1 MSRTYR
7 FLKVKQPL
15 SELNLSAF
23 WVYNDWNSTPKN
35 AQINPFSQQGKA
47 VIARIFSDAKHG
59 VMRFKGPGWFHNQFS
74 QRPYRRKAKTELKK
88 FMNTYKNYSSADWEY
103 LETGNWSWCD
113 ENDDFHSFDVDSCA
127 YHEVLIESKPFR
139 QYWY

>member
-35 AQINPFSQQGKA
+35 TQINPFSQQGKA
-47 VIARIFSDAKHG
+47 VIARIFQMLSM
-59 VMRFKGPGWFHNQFS
+59 V
-74 QRPYRRKAKTELKK
+74 
-88 FMNTYKNYSSADWEY
+88 
-103 LETGNWSWCD
+103 
-113 ENDDFHSFDVDSCA
+113 
-127 YHEVLIESKPFR
+127 
-139 QYWY
+139 